1 MSDLKL
7 NSQALTGFANTLH
20 KLLGDFAQPVYLSP
34 GRGDVLDDDLSL
46 LSSTDKACGDGL
58 NSYLTALAALADQ
71 AAAAALS
78 LDQGLADDVRQQRGR
93 AFE

>member
-34 GRGDVLDDDLSL
+34 AGATY
-46 LSSTDKACGDGL
+46 STTTC
-58 NSYLTALAALADQ
+58 
-71 AAAAALS
+71 
-78 LDQGLADDVRQQRGR
+78 RC
-93 AFE
+93 